1 MPDNTLRAR
10 DEAFWQTFA
19 DRYDVEPGPLNL
31 ENGYFGRMSRTVVE
45 EYQRNIELINR
56 SNSVY
61 VRQRFEQ
68 DDSLKIRAQL
78 ARLIGAPADSV
89 ALTRNASEGLQ
100 SLIRNYNRLQP
111 GDQVLIC
118 DLEYD
123 TVKGAMRWLARNRG
137 VEVVEIEHAHPATF
151 DSLLNTYRETF
162 ARYPRLKLMALTH
175 VTHRTGL
182 VMPVQAIAAAAK
194 EHGID
199 VILDGAHALGQIEFD
214 LTELG
219 IYFAGFNL
227 HKWIGAPL
235 TLGFIYIAPER
246 LADIDPD
253 MGEMHF
259 PVTDIRARTPYSTPN
274 IPALLTLPLVL
285 EEHHAMGGAAA
296 KGSRLNHLRNLWVR
310 PAREL
315 PGIEVLTPD
324 DPRLYCGITS
334 MRFIAQTDQQAMV
347 ERLLNRYN
355 LFTVVRTGAAC
366 GPCIRITPGLT
377 TTAEHM
383 TRLTRALTLLSNDN
397 TGSCRSEHAR
407 DGRER

>member
-1 MPDNTLRAR
+1 MPDNTRRAR

-19 DRYDVEPGPLNL
+19 DRYDLQPGPINL

-45 EYQRNIELINR
+45 EYHRNIELINR

-61 VRQRFEQ
+61 ARQRFEQ
-68 DDSLKIRAQL
+68 ADSLKIRAQL
-78 ARLIGAPADSV
+78 AGLIGVPADSV
-89 ALTRNASEGLQ
+89 ALTTNASHGLQ
-100 SLIRNYNRLQP
+100 SLIRNYNCLQP

-123 TVKGAMRWLARNRG
+123 TVKGAMRWLATHRG
-137 VEVVEIEHAHPATF
+137 VEVIEIDHAHPASF
-151 DSLLNTYRETF
+151 DSLLATYRETF

-199 VILDGAHALGQIEFD
+199 VILDGAHALGQLEFD
-214 LTELG
+214 LDELG
-219 IYFAGFNL
+219 IAFAAYNL

-235 TLGFIYIAPER
+235 TLGFLYIAPER
-246 LADIDPD
+246 LSDIDPD

-259 PVTDIRARTPYSTPN
+259 PVTDIRSRTPYSTPN

-285 EEHHAMGGAAA
+285 EEHWAMGGSAA
-296 KGSRLNHLRNLWVR
+296 KGTRLNYLRNLWVR
-310 PAREL
+310 AVREL
-315 PGIEVLTPD
+315 PGIEVMTPD

-334 MRFIAQTDQQAMV
+334 MRFTAHADQQAMA
-347 ERLLNRYN
+347 ERLLSDYN
-355 LFTVVRTGAAC
+355 LFTVVRNGAAC

-377 TTAEHM
+377 TTAADM
-383 TRLTRALTLLSNDN
+383 LLLTSALTQL
-397 TGSCRSEHAR
+397 R
-407 DGRER
+407 

>member
-1 MPDNTLRAR
+1 MPDNTRRAR
-10 DEAFWQTFA
+10 DEAFWRTFA
-19 DRYDVEPGPLNL
+19 DRYAVQPGPINL

-68 DDSLKIRAQL
+68 GESQKISAL
-78 ARLIGAPADSV
+78 VAGLIGVAAESV
-89 ALTRNASEGLQ
+89 ALTRNATDGLQ
-100 SLIRNYNRLQP
+100 SLIRNYNLLQP
-111 GDQVLIC
+111 GDQVLFS

-123 TVKGAMRWLARNRG
+123 TVKSAMRWLARYRG
-137 VEVVEIEHAHPATF
+137 VEVIEIEHRHPASF
-151 DSLLNTYRETF
+151 DSLLGTYREAF
-162 ARYPRLKLMALTH
+162 KRYPRLKLMALTH

-182 VMPVQAIAAAAK
+182 VIPVQAIAGAAR

-199 VILDGAHALGQIEFD
+199 VILDGAHALGQFEFD
-214 LTELG
+214 LKELG
-219 IYFAGFNL
+219 IDFAAYNL

-235 TLGFIYIAPER
+235 TLGFIHIAPER

-259 PVTDIRARTPYSTPN
+259 PVTDIRARTPHSTPN
-274 IPALLTLPLVL
+274 IPALLTLPLVI
-285 EEHHAMGGAAA
+285 EEHHAMGGSAA
-296 KGSRLNHLRNLWVR
+296 KGSRLNYLRNLWVK

-315 PGIEVLTPD
+315 PGIEVMTPD

-334 MRFIAQTDQQAMV
+334 MRFNAHADQQPLV
-347 ERLLNRYN
+347 ERLLNDYN
-355 LFTVVRTGAAC
+355 LFTVVRSGAAC

-377 TTAEHM
+377 TTAADM
-383 TRLTRALTLLSNDN
+383 MVLTSALTEL
-397 TGSCRSEHAR
+397 R
-407 DGRER
+407 

>member
-1 MPDNTLRAR
+1 MPDNTRRAR
-10 DEAFWQTFA
+10 DEAFWRTFA
-19 DRYDVEPGPLNL
+19 DRYDRQPGPINL

-61 VRQRFEQ
+61 ARQRFEQ
-68 DDSLKIRAQL
+68 GDSVKIRAQL
-78 ARLIGAPADSV
+78 AGLIGVPAESV
-89 ALTRNASEGLQ
+89 ALTCNATDGLQ

-123 TVKGAMRWLARNRG
+123 TVKGAMRWLARHRG
-137 VEVVEIEHAHPATF
+137 VEVIEIDHGHPASF
-151 DSLLNTYRETF
+151 DSLLATYRETF

-182 VMPVQAIAAAAK
+182 VMPVQAIAAAAR

-199 VILDGAHALGQIEFD
+199 VILDGAHALGQLEFD
-214 LTELG
+214 LEELG
-219 IYFAGFNL
+219 IAFAAYNL

-235 TLGFIYIAPER
+235 TLGFLYIAPER

-253 MGEMHF
+253 MEEMHF
-259 PVTDIRARTPYSTPN
+259 PITDIRARTSYSTPN

-285 EEHHAMGGAAA
+285 EEHWAMGGAAA
-296 KGSRLNHLRNLWVR
+296 KGARLNYLRNLWVR
-310 PAREL
+310 AVRGH
-315 PGIEVLTPD
+315 PGIEVMTPD

-334 MRFIAQTDQQAMV
+334 MRFTAHADQQAMA
-347 ERLLNRYN
+347 EKLLSDYN
-355 LFTVVRTGAAC
+355 LFTVVRNGAAS

-377 TTAEHM
+377 STAADM
-383 TRLTRALTLLSNDN
+383 DRLASALTEL
-397 TGSCRSEHAR
+397 A
-407 DGRER
+407 

>member
-1 MPDNTLRAR
+1 MPDNTRRAR

-19 DRYDVEPGPLNL
+19 DRYAVEPGPLNL

-56 SNSVY
+56 GNSVH

-68 DDSLKIRAQL
+68 GESVKIRAQL
-78 ARLIGAPADSV
+78 AKLIGAPAEAV
-89 ALTRNASEGLQ
+89 AFTRNASDGLQ
-100 SLIRNYNRLQP
+100 SLIRNYNRLEP
-111 GDQVLIC
+111 GDQVLLC

-123 TVKGAMRWLARNRG
+123 TVKSAMRWLARYRG
-137 VEVVEIEHAHPATF
+137 VEVIEIEHRRPASF
-151 DSLLNTYRETF
+151 DSLLATYREAFT
-162 ARYPRLKLMALTH
+162 RYPRLKLMALTH

-182 VMPVQAIAAAAK
+182 VMPVQAIAAAAR

-199 VILDGAHALGQIEFD
+199 VILDGAHALGQIEFNLD
-214 LTELG
+214 ELG
-219 IYFAGFNL
+219 IAFAGYNL

-259 PVTDIRARTPYSTPN
+259 PDTDIRARTPYSTPN
-274 IPALLTLPLVL
+274 IPALLTLPLVF
-285 EEHHAMGGAAA
+285 EEHQAMGGSVA
-296 KGSRLNHLRNLWVR
+296 KGARLNYLRNRWVD
-310 PAREL
+310 AVREL
-315 PGIEVLTPD
+315 RGIEVLTPD

-334 MRFIAQTDQQAMV
+334 MRFTRHADQQAMV
-347 ERLLNRYN
+347 ERLLNDYN
-355 LFTVVRTGAAC
+355 LFTVARSGAAC

-377 TTAEHM
+377 TMAADM
-383 TRLTRALTLLSNDN
+383 DVLARALNEL
-397 TGSCRSEHAR
+397 R
-407 DGRER
+407 

>member
-1 MPDNTLRAR
+1 MPDNTRRAR

-19 DRYDVEPGPLNL
+19 DRYDLQSGPINL

-68 DDSLKIRAQL
+68 GDSLKIRAQL
-78 ARLIGAPADSV
+78 AGLIGVPADSV
-89 ALTRNASEGLQ
+89 ALTSNATQGLQ

-123 TVKGAMRWLARNRG
+123 TVKGAMRWLARHRG
-137 VEVVEIEHAHPATF
+137 VEVIEIDHAHPASF
-151 DSLLNTYRETF
+151 DSLLSTYRETF

-182 VMPVQAIAAAAK
+182 VMPVQAIATAAK

-199 VILDGAHALGQIEFD
+199 VILDGAHALGQFEFD
-214 LTELG
+214 LDELG
-219 IYFAGFNL
+219 IAFAAYNL

-235 TLGFIYIAPER
+235 TLGFLYIDPER

-259 PVTDIRARTPYSTPN
+259 PITDVRARTPYSTPN
-274 IPALLTLPLVL
+274 IPALMTLPLVL
-285 EEHHAMGGAAA
+285 EEHEAMCGAAA
-296 KGSRLNHLRNLWVR
+296 KGARLLYLRNLWVR
-310 PAREL
+310 AVREL
-315 PGIEVLTPD
+315 PGIEVMTPD

-334 MRFIAQTDQQAMV
+334 MRFTAHDDQQAMA
-347 ERLLNRYN
+347 ERLLNEYN
-355 LFTVVRTGAAC
+355 LFTVVRNGAAS

-377 TTAEHM
+377 TTAAHM
-383 TRLTRALTLLSNDN
+383 NLLATALTAL
-397 TGSCRSEHAR
+397 G
-407 DGRER
+407 

>member
-1 MPDNTLRAR
+1 MPDNTRRAR

-19 DRYDVEPGPLNL
+19 DRYDLQPGPINL

-68 DDSLKIRAQL
+68 GDSLKIRAQL
-78 ARLIGAPADSV
+78 AGLIGVPAESV
-89 ALTRNASEGLQ
+89 ALTTNATDGLQ

-123 TVKGAMRWLARNRG
+123 TVKGAMRWLAHQRG
-137 VEVVEIEHAHPATF
+137 VEVIEIDHVHPASF
-151 DSLLNTYRETF
+151 DSLLTTYREAF
-162 ARYPRLKLMALTH
+162 ARHPRLKLMALTH

-199 VILDGAHALGQIEFD
+199 VILDGAHALGQLEFD
-214 LTELG
+214 LDELG
-219 IYFAGFNL
+219 IAFAAYNL

-235 TLGFIYIAPER
+235 TLGFLYIAPER

-259 PVTDIRARTPYSTPN
+259 PVTDIRARTPHSTPN

-285 EEHHAMGGAAA
+285 EEHWAMGGSAA
-296 KGSRLNHLRNLWVR
+296 KGARLNYLRNLWVR
-310 PAREL
+310 AVREHA
-315 PGIEVLTPD
+315 GIEVMTPD

-334 MRFIAQTDQQAMV
+334 MRFTAHADQQAMA
-347 ERLLNRYN
+347 ERLLSDYN
-355 LFTVVRTGAAC
+355 LFTVVRNGAAT

-377 TTAEHM
+377 STAADINLLA
-383 TRLTRALTLLSNDN
+383 TALTEL
-397 TGSCRSEHAR
+397 G
-407 DGRER
+407 

>member
-1 MPDNTLRAR
+1 MPDNTRRAR
-10 DEAFWQTFA
+10 DEVFWQTFA
-19 DRYDVEPGPLNL
+19 DRYAVEPGPLNL

-56 SNSVY
+56 GNSVH

-68 DDSLKIRAQL
+68 GESVGIRAQL
-78 ARLIGAPADSV
+78 AELIGAPAEAV
-89 ALTRNASEGLQ
+89 ALTRNASDGLQ
-100 SLIRNYNRLQP
+100 SLIRNYNRLEP
-111 GDQVLIC
+111 GDQVLLC

-123 TVKGAMRWLARNRG
+123 TVKGAMRWLARYRG
-137 VEVVEIEHAHPATF
+137 VEVIEIEHHHPASF
-151 DSLLNTYRETF
+151 DSLLTTYREAF
-162 ARYPRLKLMALTH
+162 VRYPRLKLMALTH

-182 VMPVQAIAAAAK
+182 VMPVQAIAAAAR

-199 VILDGAHALGQIEFD
+199 VILDGAHALGQIEFNLD
-214 LTELG
+214 ELG
-219 IYFAGFNL
+219 IDFAGYTL

-274 IPALLTLPLVL
+274 IPALLTLPLVF
-285 EEHHAMGGAAA
+285 EEHHAMGGSVA
-296 KGSRLNHLRNLWVR
+296 KGTRLNYLRNRWVDAVR
-310 PAREL
+310 GL
-315 PGIEVLTPD
+315 PGIEIMTPD

-334 MRFIAQTDQQAMV
+334 MRFTRHADQQVMV
-347 ERLLNRYN
+347 ERLLNDYN
-355 LFTVVRTGAAC
+355 LFTVTRSGAAC

-377 TTAEHM
+377 TTAADM
-383 TRLTRALTLLSNDN
+383 DRLARALTEL
-397 TGSCRSEHAR
+397 R
-407 DGRER
+407 

>member
-1 MPDNTLRAR
+1 MPDNTRRAR
-10 DEAFWQTFA
+10 DEAFWRTFA
-19 DRYDVEPGPLNL
+19 DRYDVERGPINL

-45 EYQRNIELINR
+45 EYLHNIELINR
-56 SNSVY
+56 GNSVH

-68 DDSLKIRAQL
+68 GDSLRIQAL
-78 ARLIGAPADSV
+78 VANLIGMPGEAV
-89 ALTRNASEGLQ
+89 ALTRNASDGLQ
-100 SLIRNYNRLQP
+100 ALIRNYNRLQP

-123 TVKGAMRWLARNRG
+123 TVKSAMRWLAKHRG
-137 VEVVEIEHAHPATF
+137 VEVIEIEHQHPASF
-151 DSLLNTYRETF
+151 DTLLTTYRETF

-182 VMPVQAIAAAAK
+182 VMPVQAIAGAAK
-194 EHGID
+194 EQGID
-199 VILDGAHALGQIEFD
+199 VILDGAHALGQFEFD
-214 LTELG
+214 LEELG
-219 IYFAGFNL
+219 IAFAAYNL

-235 TLGFIYIAPER
+235 TLGFLYIAPER

-259 PVTDIRARTPYSTPN
+259 PATDIRARTPYSTPN

-296 KGSRLNHLRNLWVR
+296 KGARLKYLRNLWVR
-310 PAREL
+310 EVREL
-315 PGIEVLTPD
+315 PGIEVLTPA

-334 MRFIAQTDQQAMV
+334 MRFTAQADQQVMV
-347 ERLLNRYN
+347 ERMLSDYN
-355 LFTVVRTGAAC
+355 LFTVVRSGAAC

-383 TRLTRALTLLSNDN
+383 TQLVTALKEL
-397 TGSCRSEHAR
+397 R
-407 DGRER
+407 